1 MASIIEFFSLG
12 NLAIQ
17 SPCENLTILPKF
29 VEKEICS
36 RNLMYFIFDLFMDLV
51 SWICLT
57 RFVEV
62 SSASWTAGRLW
73 ELGPTNIV

>member
-29 VEKEICS
+29 VEKDICS

-51 SWICLT
+51 SWIDSVRRSFICLLDCGEIMGI
-57 RFVEV
+57 R
-62 SSASWTAGRLW
+62 SD
-73 ELGPTNIV
+73 